1 MKQALSRISVEGA
14 IRVTEDESDGCI
26 EGGHVESSFPKEVKR
41 EEEET
46 FEEVG
51 LATAISAHCKENEIE
66 TAEKIR
72 SDIPS
77 YQ

>member
-1 MKQALSRISVEGA
+1 LSHLSQKK
-14 IRVTEDESDGCI
+14 S
-26 EGGHVESSFPKEVKR
+26 R